1 MILFFIL
8 YINIA
13 DVGGEKIGVDGGRKN
28 NRRIKIKIENYRSSK
43 GYEGEINEW
52 MLVA

>member
-1 MILFFIL
+1 MSL
-8 YINIA
+8 
-13 DVGGEKIGVDGGRKN
+13 GELVIKITLVCGSHGQMRKN